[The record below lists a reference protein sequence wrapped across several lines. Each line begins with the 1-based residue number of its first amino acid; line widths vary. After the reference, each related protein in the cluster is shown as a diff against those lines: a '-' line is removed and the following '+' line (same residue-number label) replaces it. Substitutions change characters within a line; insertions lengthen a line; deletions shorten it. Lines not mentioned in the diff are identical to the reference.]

1 MIVATNNKPTIDD
14 FASLMKN
21 ADILLNIEAKSNSRI
36 KQFDW
41 EDLEK
46 FVCKTLEICAKNTT
60 FENKITL
67 MSGKYFPDIVAEK
80 YYGIEVKS
88 TKGDHWTTTG
98 GSILEG
104 SRIDSVERIF
114 LTFGKLGGKC
124 AEFLSRPYEDCLYE
138 IATTHYPRYK
148 IDMRLEK
155 GNSIFDKMGIS
166 YDELRND
173 KDPISK
179 ISQYYTKQLKKG
191 EKLWWA
197 SSVESQATSPSILRF
212 WNNLSGNEKKD
223 LMLKGLILFP
233 EVVVG
238 QYNNFSMWLVAQ
250 KGIICPNVRDLFSA
264 GGKFNG
270 LPAVYKRIHENR
282 NQIEYILLQI
292 NEESLLNH
300 WEQSDYKKSNK
311 LSIWINMISGYNKEQ
326 SKIKQILNNWFS
338 GSLN

>member
-155 GNSIFDKMGIS
+155 GNSIFDKMGIA

-173 KDPISK
+173 KNPIAK
-179 ISQYYTKQLKKG
+179 ISQYYTKQLKEG

-197 SSVESQATSPSILRF
+197 SSVESNQTSPSILRF
-212 WNNLSGNEKKD
+212 WSNLSCAKKKD
-223 LMLKGLILFP
+223 LMLQGLILFP
-233 EVVVG
+233 EVIVG
-238 QYNNFSMWLVAQ
+238 KYDNFSMWLVTQ
-250 KGIICPNVRDLFSA
+250 EGIICPNVRDLFSA
-264 GGKFNG
+264 GGKFEG
-270 LPAVYKRIHENR
+270 LPAVYRRIYENR
-282 NQIEYILLQI
+282 NQIKEMLNQIDRQLLFDYWGR
-292 NEESLLNH
+292 NDFGDRLSL
-300 WEQSDYKKSNK
+300 
-311 LSIWINMISGYNKEQ
+311 WIDMIVRYDSHPHIKEM
-326 SKIKQILNNWFS
+326 LNNWFQ
-338 GSLN
+338 

>member
-1 MIVATNNKPTIDD
+1 MIVATNNKPSLDD

-21 ADILLNIEAKSNSRI
+21 ADILLNEKAKSNSNI
-36 KQFDW
+36 KQYDW
-41 EDLEK
+41 GDLEK
-46 FVCKTLEICAKNTT
+46 FVCKSLEICAKNTA

-67 MSGKYFPDIVAEK
+67 LSGKHFPDIVAEK

-104 SRIDSVERIF
+104 SRIQSVERIF

-148 IDMRLEK
+148 IDMRLQK
-155 GNSIFDKMGIS
+155 GNSIFDKMGIA

-173 KDPISK
+173 KDPILK
-179 ISQYYTKQLKKG
+179 ISQYYKKQLKEG

-197 SSVESQATSPSILRF
+197 SSTESEATSPSILRF
-212 WNNLSGNEKKD
+212 WNNLSSEKKKD

-233 EVVVG
+233 EVIVG
-238 QYNNFSMWLVAQ
+238 QYNNFSMRLVTQ
-250 KGIICPNVRDLFSA
+250 EGIICPNVRDLFSA

-270 LPAVYKRIHENR
+270 LPAVYKRIYDNR
-282 NQIEYILLQI
+282 NQIKAILSQIDLQT
-292 NEESLLNH
+292 LF
-300 WEQSDYKKSNK
+300 DYWGRNYFCDSPDDK
-311 LSIWINMISGYNKEQ
+311 LSLWIDMIGQYDSHPHIKE
-326 SKIKQILNNWFS
+326 ILNNWF
-338 GSLN
+338 